1 MSVLLWPLN
10 GGLALAYLVADYLG
24 AVLLLPAAG
33 LLFRQ
38 AKGLWLWTLGAL
50 GLALAA
56 TLVVPPPVPLVIP
69 AMAWAAVAAV
79 RLERF
84 NPEALFWQAIG
95 GLALYA
101 ATALALTAYT
111 RYAASLDA
119 AAWAATFAEGEA
131 GQLFASGRPYLA
143 TAATLALW
151 LVGPAGYFTLL
162 FRTLLVHPP
171 AAIPPGELLT
181 AIRTGHHDRTRR

>member
-1 MSVLLWPLN
+1 M
-10 GGLALAYLVADYLG
+10 
-24 AVLLLPAAG
+24 LLPAAA
-33 LLFRQ
+33 LLFKQ
-38 AKGLWLWTLGAL
+38 SKGLWLWTLGAL

-56 TLVVPPPVPLVIP
+56 TLVVPAPVPLVIP
-69 AMAWAAVAAV
+69 AMAWAAFVAV

-84 NPEALFWQAIG
+84 NPETLFWQAIG

-101 ATALALTAYT
+101 ATALALTAYA
-111 RYAASLDA
+111 RYAASVDA
-119 AAWAATFAEGEA
+119 AAWAATFADGEA

-171 AAIPPGELLT
+171 TAVSPDELMT
-181 AIRTGHHDRTRR
+181 AIRTGINDRARR